1 MENRKVVYRAADS
14 SGKYIYGEMD
24 RWMSLEDARRAA
36 AGGLEAT
43 GLGNLAKLTLQ
54 YDVVLEDYQKKGRGR

>member
-1 MENRKVVYRAADS
+1 MMMANRKVVYRAVDS
-14 SGKYIYGEMD
+14 SGKDIYGEMD

-43 GLGNLAKLTLQ
+43 GLGDLAKLTLE
-54 YDVVLEDYQKKGRGR
+54 YDVIREDHRGKR